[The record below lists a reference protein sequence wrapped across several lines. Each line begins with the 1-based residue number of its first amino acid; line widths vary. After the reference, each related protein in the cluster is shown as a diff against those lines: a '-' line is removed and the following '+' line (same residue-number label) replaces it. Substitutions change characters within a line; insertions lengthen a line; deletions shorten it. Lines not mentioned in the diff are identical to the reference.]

1 MIRRSSATL
10 TLLLGATSI
19 AAILAGCETAA
30 TSLGA
35 TQHPVTA
42 LSPSLVTSGPAAASP
57 NASGSVAPGSP
68 TAIASDP
75 LGLPHLDRAL
85 EALLPDTIGGV
96 ELERFSLTLQAYMA
110 STAGAGE
117 NVLYTPWL
125 VKLGRTPADAIMAVA
140 ADLRPENS
148 LHLVVHAIRVPGVD
162 AATLSSSFSEIASK
176 AGWPVTPHSNYGST
190 GKTVIEII
198 DPAAKAAGQMAAG
211 YVYAKGD
218 VLYTVV
224 VGTGQDQLLLE
235 ALIKL
240 P

>member
-10 TLLLGATSI
+10 SLLLGAASI
-19 AAILAGCETAA
+19 AAILAGCETAT
-30 TSLGA
+30 TSPGA

-42 LSPSLVTSGPAAASP
+42 LSPSQVTSASETPTASLAA
-57 NASGSVAPGSP
+57 GSP

-96 ELERFSLTLQAYMA
+96 ELERFSLTLQAYMNT
-110 STAGAGE
+110 TAGAGE
-117 NVLYTPWL
+117 NVLYPPWL
-125 VKLGRTPADAIMAVA
+125 VKLGKTPADAIMAVA

-148 LHLVVHAIRVPGVD
+148 LQLVVHAIRVPGAD

-176 AGWPVTPHSNYGST
+176 AGWPVTPHPNYGST
-190 GKTVIEII
+190 GKTVLEII
-198 DPAAKAAGQMAAG
+198 DLAAKAAGEMYAG

-218 VLYTVV
+218 VLYTVI
-224 VGTGQDQLLLE
+224 VGAGQDQLLLE

-240 P
+240 H

>member
-10 TLLLGATSI
+10 YLLLGAASI
-19 AAILAGCETAA
+19 AAVLAGCGTA
-30 TSLGA
+30 TSPGA
-35 TQHPVTA
+35 TLPPLTVV
-42 LSPSLVTSGPAAASP
+42 SPSQLASGPAASP
-57 NASGSVAPGSP
+57 NASGSLASSSP
-68 TAIASDP
+68 TAVASDP

-96 ELERFSLTLQAYMA
+96 ELQRFSLTLQAYMQT
-110 STAGAGE
+110 TAGAGE
-117 NVLYTPWL
+117 NILYPPWL
-125 VKLGRTPADAIMAVA
+125 VKLGKTPADAIMAVA

-148 LHLVVHAIRVPGVD
+148 LQLVVHAIRVPGVD
-162 AATLSSSFSEIASK
+162 AATLSSSFSEVASK

-198 DPAAKAAGQMAAG
+198 DPAAKAAGEIYAG

-218 VLYTVV
+218 VLYTII